1 MAESFFSPSWYR
13 VAKLQPRL
21 RRHADIHRHHYG
33 GELWYVLQD
42 HATGRFFRFTPI
54 VYYVLGLMDGK
65 LTVQD
70 LWEKAAE
77 RFGDDA
83 PTQGDMI
90 RVLSQLHAADVL
102 ICDVPPDTAELF
114 SRYKKTD
121 QSTWKLNL
129 RSPMS
134 LRFPL
139 LDPDRF
145 LSRTLRFVRPLFSM
159 FGAIAWL
166 VVVAVAG
173 LLAARHWAGLTENMM
188 DQVLAAQNLFVMWLV
203 YPFVKAAHELGH
215 AYAVKRW
222 GGEVHEMGVMLL
234 VLMPV
239 PYVDASSSSAFRDKK
254 QRMMVGAAG
263 MMVELFVSSLALF
276 LWIAV
281 EPGVVRSVAYNILI
295 MGGIST
301 ILFNGNPLLRYDGYY
316 ILADVLEIP
325 NLAQRSLQYLGYLI
339 KRHLFGLTHL
349 QRPHAA
355 PHEVAWLVGYSVAS
369 FAYRLLIYAGIILFI
384 STKFFIVGVLLGIWA
399 AFSMVVVPLVK
410 KIHYLLFS
418 PELREKRGRALTT
431 AGGLSTALLLFIFL
445 APVPSWTR
453 TEGVVWVPEEA
464 LVRAGTTGFVDRVV
478 AAPDSVVKKGERLIE
493 CVDPLL
499 KAEVQVQRAEL
510 NALQARYNAEI
521 LTLTDRVKAQVT
533 QEEIGHARANLTRSE
548 ERLRELTIRSL
559 SEGTLVIPRAE
570 DLPGRY
576 VRQGELIAY
585 VLNNERTTVRVVVPQ
600 TDVDQIRN
608 RTRRVEVRLAERVS
622 EVVPARITKTTPG
635 ASERLPSTTLGSSGG
650 GAIAIDPRDSEG
662 TKTLEK
668 VFSVDIELTKP
679 AETVYVNDRVYV
691 KFDHGFEPLSV
702 QWYRSLR
709 RLFLRWFNV

>member
-42 HATGRFFRFTPI
+42 HATGKFFRFTPI
-54 VYYVLGLMDGK
+54 VYHVLGLMDGK
-65 LTVQD
+65 LTVQE

-77 RFGDDA
+77 RYGDDA

-90 RVLSQLHAADVL
+90 RVLSQLHGADVL

-114 SRYKKTD
+114 NRYKKTD

-139 LDPDRF
+139 LDPERF
-145 LSRTLRFVRPLFSM
+145 LFRTLRFVRPLFSL
-159 FGAIAWL
+159 FGAIMWFL
-166 VVVAVAG
+166 VFAG
-173 LLAARHWAGLTENMM
+173 ACLLAARHWPELTENIM
-188 DQVLAAQNLFVMWLV
+188 DRVLGAQNLLIMWLV
-203 YPFVKAAHELGH
+203 YPLVKAVHELGH

-222 GGEVHEMGVMLL
+222 GGEVHEMGIMLL

-239 PYVDASSSSAFRDKK
+239 PYVDASSASAFRDKK

-263 MMVELFVSSLALF
+263 MAVELFVSSLALF
-276 LWIAV
+276 VWLAV
-281 EPGVVRSVAYNILI
+281 EPGIIRSVAYNIMI
-295 MGGIST
+295 IGSIST

-325 NLAQRSLQYLGYLI
+325 NLAQRSLQYLGYLF
-339 KRHLFGLTHL
+339 KRYLFGLKHIE
-349 QRPHAA
+349 PPYAA
-355 PHEVAWLVGYSVAS
+355 PHERPWLVGYSIAS
-369 FAYRLLIYAGIILFI
+369 FVYRLFIYTGIIFFI
-384 STKFFIVGVLLGIWA
+384 SKKFFIVGVLLGIWA
-399 AFSMVVVPLVK
+399 AFGMVIVPLVK
-410 KIHYLLFS
+410 KIHYLLVS
-418 PELREKRGRALTT
+418 PELREKRFRAVTT
-431 AGGLSTALLLFIFL
+431 AGGLSTALLVFIFL
-445 APVPSWTR
+445 VPVPSWTR
-453 TEGVVWVPEEA
+453 TEGVVWVPEES
-464 LVRAGTTGFVDRVV
+464 LVRAGTAGFVSRVV
-478 AAPDSVVKKGERLIE
+478 AAPDSAVKKGELLIE

-499 KAEVQVQRAEL
+499 NAEVLVLQAEL
-510 NALQARYNAEI
+510 NALQARYDAEI
-521 LTLTDRVKAQVT
+521 LTDRVKAQVT
-533 QEEIGHARANLTRSE
+533 REEIGHARANLARSE
-548 ERLRELTIRSL
+548 ERFKELSIRGQSD
-559 SEGTLVIPRAE
+559 GIMVVPRAE

-585 VLNNERTTVRVVVPQ
+585 ILNIERPTVRVVVPQ

-622 EVVPARITKTTPG
+622 EVIPARVTRTTPG

-650 GAIAIDPRDSEG
+650 GQVATDPRDPQG

-668 VFSVDIELTKP
+668 VFSVDVELTRP

>member
-1 MAESFFSPSWYR
+1 MSESFFSPSWYR

-54 VYYVLGLMDGK
+54 VYHVLGLMDGK
-65 LTVQD
+65 LTVQE

-102 ICDVPPDTAELF
+102 VCDVPPDTAELF
-114 SRYKKTD
+114 SRYKKND

-145 LSRTLRFVRPLFSM
+145 LSRTLRMVRPLFSLL
-159 FGAIAWL
+159 GATTWL

-173 LLAARHWAGLTENMM
+173 ILAARHWSGLTENIT
-188 DQVLAAQNLFVMWLV
+188 DRVLAAQNLFIMWLV

-222 GGEVHEMGVMLL
+222 GGEVHDMGIMLL

-239 PYVDASSSSAFRDKK
+239 PYVDASAASAFRDKK
-254 QRMMVGAAG
+254 QRMIVGAAG
-263 MMVELFVSSLALF
+263 MMVELFISSLSLF
-276 LWIAV
+276 LWLSV
-281 EPGVVRSVAYNILI
+281 EPGIVRTAAYNILL
-295 MGGIST
+295 MGSVST
-301 ILFNGNPLLRYDGYY
+301 LLFNANPLLRYDGYY

-339 KRHLFGLTHL
+339 KRHLFGLTQL
-349 QRPHAA
+349 QPPHAG
-355 PHEVAWLVGYSVAS
+355 PHERTWLIIFSAAS
-369 FAYRLLIYAGIILFI
+369 FFYRLFIYAGIIFFI
-384 STKFFIVGVLLGIWA
+384 SKKFFIVGVLLGIWA
-399 AFSMVVVPLVK
+399 CVGMVIVPLVK

-418 PELREKRGRALTT
+418 SELAEKRVRAVAT
-431 AGGLSTALLLFIFL
+431 AGGLSGALLLFIFL
-445 APVPSWTR
+445 VPVPSWTR
-453 TEGVVWVPEEA
+453 TEGFVWVPEEA
-464 LVRAGTTGFVDRVV
+464 LVRAGTSGFVDRVV
-478 AAPDSVVKKGERLIE
+478 AAPDSPVQKGDLLIE

-499 KAEVQVQRAEL
+499 KAEVLVQRAQL
-510 NALQARYNAEI
+510 KALQARYDAEI
-521 LTLTDRVKAQVT
+521 FTERVKAQLT
-533 QEEIGHARANLTRSE
+533 REEMGHARANLSRSE
-548 ERLRELTIRSL
+548 ERFRDLMIRSR
-559 SEGTLVIPRAE
+559 SDGVIVVPGAE
-570 DLPGRY
+570 DLPGRF

-585 VLNNERTTVRVVVPQ
+585 ILNIERPTVRVVVPQ
-600 TDVDQIRN
+600 ADVDQIRN
-608 RTRRVEVRLAERVS
+608 RTRRVDVRLAERVS
-622 EVVPARITKTTPG
+622 EVLPATVIRTTPG
-635 ASERLPSTTLGSSGG
+635 ASETLPSTAMGSTGG
-650 GAIAIDPRDSEG
+650 GVIATDPRDPHG

-668 VFSVDIELTKP
+668 VFTVDVELAKP
-679 AETVYVNDRVYV
+679 GGAVYVNDRVYV
-691 KFDHGFEPLSV
+691 KFNHGFEPLAV

>member
-21 RRHADIHRHHYG
+21 RRHADIHRHQYG

-42 HATGRFFRFTPI
+42 NATGRFFRFTPI
-54 VYYVLGLMDGK
+54 VYHVLGLMDGK
-65 LTVQD
+65 LTVQE

-90 RVLSQLHAADVL
+90 RVLSQLHGADVL
-102 ICDVPPDTAELF
+102 ICDVSPDTAELF
-114 SRYKKTD
+114 DRHKKTD

-145 LSRTLRFVRPLFSM
+145 LSRTLRFVSPLLST
-159 FGAIAWL
+159 FGAITWLL
-166 VVVAVAG
+166 VVAGAG
-173 LLAARHWAGLTENMM
+173 LLAVRHWSGLTENIM
-188 DQVLAAQNLFVMWLV
+188 DRVLAAQNLLIMWLV
-203 YPFVKAAHELGH
+203 YPFVKTVHELGH

-222 GGEVHEMGVMLL
+222 GGEVHEMGIMLL

-239 PYVDASSSSAFRDKK
+239 PYVDASSASAFRDKK

-263 MMVELFVSSLALF
+263 MMVELFISSLALF
-276 LWIAV
+276 LWIAA
-281 EPGVVRSVAYNILI
+281 EPGVVRSVAYNILL
-295 MGGIST
+295 MGSVST
-301 ILFNGNPLLRYDGYY
+301 IMFNGNPLLRYDGYY

-339 KRHLFGLTHL
+339 KRHLFGVTHL
-349 QRPHAA
+349 QPPHAA
-355 PHEVAWLVGYSVAS
+355 AHERTWLVGYSVAS
-369 FAYRLLIYAGIILFI
+369 FVYRLFIYAGIVFFI
-384 STKFFIVGVLLGIWA
+384 SKKFFIVGVLLGIWT
-399 AFSMVVVPLVK
+399 AFGMVVVPLVK

-418 PELREKRGRALTT
+418 PELREKRTRAVTT
-431 AGGLSTALLLFIFL
+431 AGGLSMALLLFIFL
-445 APVPSWTR
+445 VPVPSWTR

-464 LVRAGTTGFVDRVV
+464 LVRAGTSGFVNRVV
-478 AAPDSVVKKGERLIE
+478 AAPDTVVKKGELLIE

-499 KAEVQVQRAEL
+499 KAQVQVQRAEL
-510 NALQARYNAEI
+510 NALQARYDAEI
-521 LTLTDRVKAQVT
+521 LTDRVKAQVT
-533 QEEIGHARANLTRSE
+533 REDISHARANLARSDQ
-548 ERLRELTIRSL
+548 RFQELTIRSL
-559 SEGTLVIPRAE
+559 SDGVIVVPRAE

-585 VLNNERTTVRVVVPQ
+585 ILNIERPTVRVVVPQ

-622 EVVPARITKTTPG
+622 EVIPAKVTRTTPG

-650 GAIAIDPRDSEG
+650 GAIAIDPRDPQG
-662 TKTLEK
+662 TKTFEK
-668 VFSVDIELTKP
+668 VFTVDVELIKP
-679 AETVYVNDRVYV
+679 SETVYVNDRVYV
-691 KFDHGFEPLSV
+691 KFDHGFESLAV

>member
-33 GELWYVLQD
+33 GELWYILQD

-54 VYYVLGLMDGK
+54 VYHVMGLMDGK
-65 LTVQD
+65 LSVQE

-90 RVLSQLHAADVL
+90 RVLSQLHGADVL

-114 SRYKKTD
+114 DRHKKTE

-145 LSRTLRFVRPLFSM
+145 LSRTLRFVRPLFTL
-159 FGAIAWL
+159 FGAVAWFL
-166 VVVAVAG
+166 IVVCAG
-173 LLAARHWAGLTENMM
+173 LLAARHWSGLTENIM
-188 DQVLAAQNLFVMWLV
+188 DRLLAAQNLMILWLV
-203 YPFVKAAHELGH
+203 YPLVKTVHELGH

-222 GGEVHEMGVMLL
+222 GGEVHEMGMMLL

-239 PYVDASSSSAFRDKK
+239 PYVDASSASAFRDKK

-276 LWIAV
+276 LWLAV
-281 EPGVVRSVAYNILI
+281 EPGIVRSVAYNILV
-295 MGGIST
+295 MGSVST

-325 NLAQRSLQYLGYLI
+325 NLAQRSLQHLGYLI
-339 KRHLFGLTHL
+339 KRHFFGVTHMTP
-349 QRPHAA
+349 PHAA
-355 PHEVAWLVGYSVAS
+355 SHERAWLVGYSVAS
-369 FAYRLLIYAGIILFI
+369 FVYRLFIYTGIIFFI
-384 STKFFIVGVLLGIWA
+384 SKKFFIVGVLLGIWA
-399 AFSMVVVPLVK
+399 AFGMVVLPLVK

-418 PELREKRGRALTT
+418 PELREKRVRAVTT
-431 AGGLSTALLLFIFL
+431 AGGLSAFLLLFIFMV
-445 APVPSWTR
+445 PMPSWTR
-453 TEGVVWVPEEA
+453 TEGVVWAPEEA
-464 LVRAGTTGFVDRVV
+464 LVRAGAGGFVDRVV
-478 AAPDSVVKKGERLIE
+478 AAPDSAVKKGDILIE

-499 KAEVQVQRAEL
+499 KAQVQVLRAER
-510 NALQARYNAEI
+510 NALQARYDAEI
-521 LTLTDRVKAQVT
+521 LVDRVKAQVT
-533 QEEIGHARANLTRSE
+533 QEELGHARANLARSE
-548 ERLRELTIRSL
+548 ERFEELTIRSL
-559 SEGTLVIPRAE
+559 SDGVIVVPRAE

-585 VLNNERTTVRVVVPQ
+585 ILNKERPTVRVVVPQ

-622 EVVPARITKTTPG
+622 EVVPARVTRTTPG
-635 ASERLPSTTLGSSGG
+635 ASERLPSTTLGNSGG
-650 GAIAIDPRDSEG
+650 GAIVIDPRDPQG

-668 VFSVDIELTKP
+668 VFAVDLELSKP

-691 KFDHGFEPLSV
+691 KFDHGFEPLAV
-702 QWYRSLR
+702 QWYRGLR

>member
-42 HATGRFFRFTPI
+42 HATGRFFRFPPI
-54 VYYVLGLMDGK
+54 VYHVLGLMDGK
-65 LTVQD
+65 LTVQE
-70 LWEKAAE
+70 LWEKAAD

-90 RVLSQLHAADVL
+90 HVLSQLHAADVL
-102 ICDVPPDTAELF
+102 VCDVSPDTAELF

-145 LSRTLRFVRPLFSM
+145 LSRTLRYVRPLFSL
-159 FGAIAWL
+159 FGAILWL

-173 LLAARHWAGLTENMM
+173 LLAARHWSGLTENIT
-188 DQVLAAQNLFVMWLV
+188 DRVLAAQNLLTMWLV
-203 YPFVKAAHELGH
+203 YPFVKALHELGH
-215 AYAVKRW
+215 AYAVKRRD
-222 GGEVHEMGVMLL
+222 GEVHEMGIMLL

-239 PYVDASSSSAFRDKK
+239 PYVDASSASAFRDKK

-276 LWIAV
+276 LWLAV
-281 EPGVVRSVAYNILI
+281 EPGVVRTTAYNILL
-295 MGGIST
+295 MGSIST

-325 NLAQRSLQYLGYLI
+325 NLAQRSLQYLGYLT
-339 KRHLFGLTHL
+339 KRHLFGLKHL
-349 QRPHAA
+349 QPPHVA
-355 PHEVAWLVGYSVAS
+355 PRERTWLLGYSVAA
-369 FAYRLLIYAGIILFI
+369 FVYRLFIYVGIIFFI
-384 STKFFIVGVLLGIWA
+384 SKKFFIVGVLLGIWA
-399 AFSMVVVPLVK
+399 AFGMVIVPLVK

-418 PELREKRGRALTT
+418 PELAEKRVRAVTS
-431 AGGLSTALLLFIFL
+431 AGGLSAALLLFIFL
-445 APVPSWTR
+445 VPVPSWTR

-464 LVRAGTTGFVDRVV
+464 LVRAGTSGFVDRVV
-478 AAPDSVVKKGERLIE
+478 MTRDSAVKKGDLLIE

-499 KAEVQVQRAEL
+499 KAEVRVQRAQL
-510 NALQARYNAEI
+510 NALEARYDAEI
-521 LTLTDRVKAQVT
+521 LTERVKAQVI
-533 QEEIGHARANLTRSE
+533 QEEITHARANLSRSE
-548 ERLRELTIRSL
+548 ERFRELTIRSQ
-559 SEGTLVIPRAE
+559 SDGILVVPRAE

-576 VRQGELIAY
+576 LRQGELIAY
-585 VLNNERTTVRVVVPQ
+585 VLNTDRPMVRVVVSQ
-600 TDVDQIRN
+600 ADVDQIRN

-622 EVVPARITKTTPG
+622 EVIPATVKRTTPG
-635 ASERLPSTTLGSSGG
+635 ASERLPSTTLGSFGG
-650 GAIAIDPRDSEG
+650 GAIAMDPRDPQR

-668 VFSVDIELTKP
+668 VFTVDIELAKP
-679 AETVYVNDRVYV
+679 SETMYVNDRVYV
-691 KFDHGFEPLSV
+691 RFDHGFEPLSL

>member
-42 HATGRFFRFTPI
+42 HATGRFFRFPPI
-54 VYYVLGLMDGK
+54 VYHVLGLMDGK
-65 LTVQD
+65 LTVQE

-90 RVLSQLHAADVL
+90 HVLSQLHAADVL
-102 ICDVPPDTAELF
+102 VCDVSPDTAELF
-114 SRYKKTD
+114 NRYKKTD

-145 LSRTLRFVRPLFSM
+145 LSRTLRYVRPLFSL
-159 FGAIAWL
+159 FGAITWL

-173 LLAARHWAGLTENMM
+173 LLAAQHWSGLTENIM
-188 DQVLAAQNLFVMWLV
+188 DRVLAAQNLLIMWLV
-203 YPFVKAAHELGH
+203 YPFVKAVHELGH
-215 AYAVKRW
+215 AYAVKRRD
-222 GGEVHEMGVMLL
+222 GEVHEMGIMLL

-239 PYVDASSSSAFRDKK
+239 PYVDASSASAFRDKK

-276 LWIAV
+276 LWLAV
-281 EPGVVRSVAYNILI
+281 EPGVVRTAAYNILL
-295 MGGIST
+295 MGSVTT

-316 ILADVLEIP
+316 ILADALEIP

-339 KRHLFGLTHL
+339 KRHLFGLKHL
-349 QRPHAA
+349 QPPHVA
-355 PHEVAWLVGYSVAS
+355 PHERTWLLGYSVAA
-369 FAYRLLIYAGIILFI
+369 FVYRLVIYVGIIFFI
-384 STKFFIVGVLLGIWA
+384 SKKFFIVGVLLGIWA
-399 AFSMVVVPLVK
+399 AFGMVIVPLVK

-418 PELREKRGRALTT
+418 PELGEKRVRAVTT
-431 AGGLSTALLLFIFL
+431 AGGLSAALLLFIFL
-445 APVPSWTR
+445 VPVPSWTR

-464 LVRAGTTGFVDRVV
+464 LVRAGTSGFVDRV
-478 AAPDSVVKKGERLIE
+478 AMTRDSAVRKGDLLIE

-499 KAEVQVQRAEL
+499 KAEVRVQRAQL
-510 NALQARYNAEI
+510 NALQARYDAEI
-521 LTLTDRVKAQVT
+521 LTERVKAQVT
-533 QEEIGHARANLTRSE
+533 QEEITHARANLSRSE
-548 ERLRELTIRSL
+548 ERFRELTIRSQ
-559 SEGTLVIPRAE
+559 SDGILVVPRAE

-576 VRQGELIAY
+576 LRQGELIAY
-585 VLNNERTTVRVVVPQ
+585 VLNTDRPMVRVVVSQ
-600 TDVDQIRN
+600 ADVDQIRN
-608 RTRRVEVRLAERVS
+608 RTKRVEVRLAERVS
-622 EVVPARITKTTPG
+622 EVIPATVKRTTPG
-635 ASERLPSTTLGSSGG
+635 ASERLPSTTLGSYGG
-650 GAIAIDPRDSEG
+650 GAIAMDPRDPQR

-668 VFSVDIELTKP
+668 VFTVDIELAKP
-679 AETVYVNDRVYV
+679 SETMYVNDRVYV
-691 KFDHGFEPLSV
+691 RFDHGFEPLSL

>member
-42 HATGRFFRFTPI
+42 HATGRLFRFTPI
-54 VYYVLGLMDGK
+54 VYHVLGLMDGK
-65 LTVQD
+65 LTVQE

-90 RVLSQLHAADVL
+90 RVLSQLHGADVL

-114 SRYKKTD
+114 DRYKKTD

-145 LSRTLRFVRPLFSM
+145 LSRTLRFVRPLFSL
-159 FGAIAWL
+159 FGAITWL
-166 VVVAVAG
+166 VVIAVAG
-173 LLAARHWAGLTENMM
+173 FLAARHWAGLTENIM
-188 DQVLAAQNLFVMWLV
+188 DRVLAAQNLFILWLV
-203 YPFVKAAHELGH
+203 YPFVKSVHELGH

-222 GGEVHEMGVMLL
+222 GGEVHEMGIMLL

-239 PYVDASSSSAFRDKK
+239 PYVDASSASAFRDKK

-276 LWIAV
+276 LWLAV
-281 EPGVVRSVAYNILI
+281 EPGVVRSVAYNILL
-295 MGGIST
+295 MGSVST

-339 KRHLFGLTHL
+339 KRHLFGVTHL
-349 QRPHAA
+349 QPPHAA
-355 PHEVAWLVGYSVAS
+355 PHERTWLVVYSVAS
-369 FAYRLLIYAGIILFI
+369 FVYRLFIYAGIIFFI
-384 STKFFIVGVLLGIWA
+384 SKKFFIVGVLLGIWSV
-399 AFSMVVVPLVK
+399 FGMVVAPLVK
-410 KIHYLLFS
+410 KIYYLLFS
-418 PELREKRGRALTT
+418 PELREKRFRAVTT

-445 APVPSWTR
+445 VPVPSWTR
-453 TEGVVWVPEEA
+453 TEGIVWVPEEA
-464 LVRAGTTGFVDRVV
+464 LVRAGTSGFVNRVV
-478 AAPDSVVKKGERLIE
+478 AAPDSAVRKGDLLIE

-499 KAEVQVQRAEL
+499 TAEVLVQRAQL

-521 LTLTDRVKAQVT
+521 LSERVKAQVT
-533 QEEIGHARANLTRSE
+533 QEEISHARANLARSE
-548 ERLRELTIRSL
+548 ERFRELTIRSL
-559 SEGTLVIPRAE
+559 SDGVLVIPGAE

-585 VLNNERTTVRVVVPQ
+585 ILNVERPTVRVVVPQ
-600 TDVDQIRN
+600 TDVDPIRN

-622 EVVPARITKTTPG
+622 EVIPATVTRTAPG
-635 ASERLPSTTLGSSGG
+635 ASERLPNTALGSSGG
-650 GAIAIDPRDSEG
+650 GAIAIDPRDPHG

-668 VFSVDIELTKP
+668 VFTVDVELARP
-679 AETVYVNDRVYV
+679 SETVYVNDRVYV
-691 KFDHGFEPLSV
+691 KFNHGFEPLSV